1 MKQMI
6 ERRDGCFNR
15 KLDLLQVIQCMG
27 SRVLL
32 DVVVLPG
39 LCPVPNSIT
48 KSQSELEVRIKNV
61 HQVVRPFKIFSSEH
75 TFAPCP
81 IRAATIVWWPFA
93 IAETMGYSFG
103 LPYVPTGTF
112 KAAFEWGVRLE
123 KLLDDMC
130 LSGAYYRMEN
140 GK

>member
-1 MKQMI
+1 MRFVDRDRNLCAERDEQMKQMI

-15 KLDLLQVIQCMG
+15 KLDLLQVIQCVG

-61 HQVVRPFKIFSSEH
+61 HQVVRPFKIFSSERY
-75 TFAPCP
+75 F
-81 IRAATIVWWPFA
+81 RAMSYKSCNDCMVA
-93 IAETMGYSFG
+93 
-103 LPYVPTGTF
+103 L
-112 KAAFEWGVRLE
+112 R
-123 KLLDDMC
+123 D
-130 LSGAYYRMEN
+130 R
-140 GK
+140 